1 MFDMTKEHIALHLT
15 IFESESLFDSSL
27 YNVTILLVSGKE
39 KINKNKNKNS

>member
-1 MFDMTKEHIALHLT
+1 MFDMTKEHIAFHLT